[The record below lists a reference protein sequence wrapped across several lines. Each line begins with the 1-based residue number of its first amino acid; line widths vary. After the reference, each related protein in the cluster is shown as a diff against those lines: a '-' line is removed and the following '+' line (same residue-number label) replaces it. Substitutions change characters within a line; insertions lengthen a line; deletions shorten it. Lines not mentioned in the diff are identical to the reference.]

1 VLAFAYLNH
10 AQLLSYIEID
20 IFGVDNFIGCQEMK
34 LRISKRPSPTFDR
47 CLNYFLQT
55 SKGSVWVYMINREAY
70 FFIEKM
76 HKNDG
81 AVMRGNP
88 SGMGFL
94 TLHELEKMASI
105 HHQ

>member
-1 VLAFAYLNH
+1 
-10 AQLLSYIEID
+10 
-20 IFGVDNFIGCQEMK
+20 
-34 LRISKRPSPTFDR
+34 
-47 CLNYFLQT
+47 
-55 SKGSVWVYMINREAY
+55 MINREAY